1 MRAPTRKW
9 PLRRTLVE
17 ANGRQCVAP
26 AGAYSSVS
34 FWPGCAGA
42 AMPLIVTGCP

>member
-26 AGAYSSVS
+26 AWAYSSVS